1 MLRRISRWC
10 YIARARGASRA
21 SRRELREQ
29 GIDDDLLRIALTF
42 LVFTEQQRR
51 VGNRVNR

>member
-29 GIDDDLLRIALTF
+29 GIDDLLRIALTF
-42 LVFTEQQRR
+42 LVFMEQQRR